1 MPYKL
6 KKKRNEPLYWVITIE
21 TGKKHSKDPIPKEK
35 AKAQMRILK
44 TALRGKGDEGED
56 DEMARLMEPEPVAF
70 APAPAANPFAGFFE
84 PRMLRVRARR
94 QARKRAISTVQGALM
109 SNAEKRQKTSHG
121 LRGGINKEKYIQIAN
136 SYAETLTARQLI
148 KMYRDVVK
156 VLTPEQIKLVRNQFG
171 ENFFEILE
179 EILHDIETEFNK
191 ENYGRFKTIDG
202 IEEYFIINAE
212 SKIRNFIAFIRK
224 ILFDNEDEKVSFP
237 PQPSRDR
244 SLRGG
249 ITLNEFDDLLQAYAR
264 KYSDYDDIK
273 EKTEEDLQK
282 MLKYTKKFFNILK
295 SNLNT
300 NQWNNP
306 RLMQLI
312 DSLDSL
318 EKDQLR
324 KLKNGEELK
333 LDENGKYTE
342 IVDLIHNTKMDD
354 EKETDI
360 LANSSGRVGNPTRNP
375 PKEFPPVPIKK
386 GGKGKCR
393 KCGLRR

>member
-121 LRGGINKEKYIQIAN
+121 LRGGI
-136 SYAETLTARQLI
+136 
-148 KMYRDVVK
+148 
-156 VLTPEQIKLVRNQFG
+156 
-171 ENFFEILE
+171 
-179 EILHDIETEFNK
+179 
-191 ENYGRFKTIDG
+191 
-202 IEEYFIINAE
+202 
-212 SKIRNFIAFIRK
+212 
-224 ILFDNEDEKVSFP
+224 
-237 PQPSRDR
+237 
-244 SLRGG
+244 
-249 ITLNEFDDLLQAYAR
+249 TLNEFDDLLQAYAR

-342 IVDLIHNTKMDD
+342 IVDLIYNTKMDD

-375 PKEFPPVPIKK
+375 PKEFPPVPVKRLSK
-386 GGKGKCR
+386 GDGKNYCK
-393 KCGLRR
+393 KCGLPRR

>member
-6 KKKRNEPLYWVITIE
+6 RKAPKRELYWVITIE

-35 AKAQMRILK
+35 AKAQMRILES
-44 TALRGKGDEGED
+44 ALKGGMMRNPLAAASRDQD
-56 DEMARLMEPEPVAF
+56 AKKVIQRILN
-70 APAPAANPFAGFFE
+70 AANSARAMSITMAEGHKSME
-84 PRMLRVRARR
+84 KIMNEAALELAKSGNSAAVEYLNDLRAPYE
-94 QARKRAISTVQGALM
+94 QDADYTADDSTSRNKIAKQM
-109 SNAEKRQKTSHG
+109 G
-121 LRGGINKEKYIQIAN
+121 LEVKSTGG
-136 SYAETLTARQLI
+136 
-148 KMYRDVVK
+148 
-156 VLTPEQIKLVRNQFG
+156 RN
-171 ENFFEILE
+171 
-179 EILHDIETEFNK
+179 
-191 ENYGRFKTIDG
+191 
-202 IEEYFIINAE
+202 
-212 SKIRNFIAFIRK
+212 
-224 ILFDNEDEKVSFP
+224 
-237 PQPSRDR
+237 
-244 SLRGG
+244 LRGG

-360 LANSSGRVGNPTRNP
+360 LANSSEHVGNPTRNP
-375 PKEFPPVPIKK
+375 PKEFPPVPVKRLSK
-386 GGKGKCR
+386 GDGKNYCK
-393 KCGLRR
+393 KCGLPRR